1 MLNGRLGTVGRSKIG
16 TLVSKVC
23 NQWAVLR
30 IFAHNACLSDENGV
44 FFRLGESSHRIS
56 WLVAMLQQF
65 HLCLDLC
72 HNVFLPS
79 PLPTTLLLLRVCL
92 QLKYFQSIR
101 EKKDVRFVM
110 YILVPAAGLQPWT
123 QCGDGGWL
131 GRGAGVRGAFF
142 FNLPCSI
149 LTKLIFFQI
158 KHFFAQQ
165 ITNTIQIKSRLRPH
179 F

>member
-1 MLNGRLGTVGRSKIG
+1 MSARPAT
-16 TLVSKVC
+16 
-23 NQWAVLR
+23 A
-30 IFAHNACLSDENGV
+30 
-44 FFRLGESSHRIS
+44 
-56 WLVAMLQQF
+56 
-65 HLCLDLC
+65 
-72 HNVFLPS
+72 
-79 PLPTTLLLLRVCL
+79 LLLLRVCL

-110 YILVPAAGLQPWT
+110 YILVPAASSRALQPRT

-158 KHFFAQQ
+158 KYFLH
-165 ITNTIQIKSRLRPH
+165 NKSKIQFSSNQDFVHISSGFHEFEHLNYNFCRPSVCMKILILH
-179 F
+179 TKPSTLT

>member
-1 MLNGRLGTVGRSKIG
+1 M
-16 TLVSKVC
+16 C
-23 NQWAVLR
+23 AW
-30 IFAHNACLSDENGV
+30 
-44 FFRLGESSHRIS
+44 
-56 WLVAMLQQF
+56 
-65 HLCLDLC
+65 
-72 HNVFLPS
+72 P
-79 PLPTTLLLLRVCL
+79 PTALLLLRVCL

-110 YILVPAAGLQPWT
+110 YILVPAASSRALQPWT

-158 KHFFAQQ
+158 KYFFAQQ

-179 F
+179 SSGFHEFEHLNYNFCRPSVCMKISFIQNPQHSPEIRKNVKER

>member
-1 MLNGRLGTVGRSKIG
+1 M
-16 TLVSKVC
+16 
-23 NQWAVLR
+23 
-30 IFAHNACLSDENGV
+30 HACLMKMV
-44 FFRLGESSHRIS
+44 CFLGYASSHTGSVGQLQCCSSFIFVQIS
-56 WLVAMLQQF
+56 VIMCVSAQSAAHHSAAASCLFAVEIF
-65 HLCLDLC
+65 SIDTRKERCPLCYV
-72 HNVFLPS
+72 HFS
-79 PLPTTLLLLRVCL
+79 ASSR
-92 QLKYFQSIR
+92 
-101 EKKDVRFVM
+101 
-110 YILVPAAGLQPWT
+110 ALQPWT

-179 F
+179 FQWLS